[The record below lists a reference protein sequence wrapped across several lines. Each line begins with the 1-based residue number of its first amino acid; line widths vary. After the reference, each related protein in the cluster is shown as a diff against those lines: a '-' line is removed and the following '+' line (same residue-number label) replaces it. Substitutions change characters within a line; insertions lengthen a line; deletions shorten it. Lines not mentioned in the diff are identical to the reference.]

1 MRTIQAWALCYD
13 HVHSQRLTTVLLSDT
28 ETCFSRAPSL
38 RHRVLVYWIHPRLM
52 CPRRLRPDV
61 RGLTDYVAPAL
72 NCRTL
77 LFFVVILPS
86 GGTVHLIRADAGATL
101 DTTHTEGVC
110 ALYEARCCASVKVL
124 NRQRLGD
131 THTSKAAIGAF
142 RLAKSPD
149 CH

>member
-1 MRTIQAWALCYD
+1 
-13 HVHSQRLTTVLLSDT
+13 
-28 ETCFSRAPSL
+28 
-38 RHRVLVYWIHPRLM
+38 M

-101 DTTHTEGVC
+101 DTPIQKVFAYCMKLDVAHLSKFSIDSVWGIDTPAKLPSVPF
-110 ALYEARCCASVKVL
+110 ALRRVQIAIERFARLEVHVYCIL
-124 NRQRLGD
+124 QFG
-131 THTSKAAIGAF
+131 
-142 RLAKSPD
+142 
-149 CH
+149 CHSGGS